1 MGLLQYIV
9 EQQQS
14 FKMMMAPSQSFS
26 PLLFF
31 LLFLLPLSVSS
42 LPDTF
47 LPGPYTVDHVHFNK
61 EIFGSLDHA
70 IEVYA
75 PNTPGPKPVFM
86 FFTGLS
92 GAAPGWAYSTLLK
105 HVASFGYVVISPWA
119 IVYNPADSY
128 KADWVQPL
136 LDWSAEHLAPG
147 VQPDLNPELELDLS
161 QLHFGSH
168 SSGGHVAV
176 EFLKKGCSDVKSLTL
191 LSPVDGLDPFGLV
204 PIYCITPGEML
215 NFRTPTLIV
224 AGGLDTIPGLGFGP
238 ACAPVELGSDRFYNA
253 MAGPTLILNTTQF
266 GHADLLDE
274 LEAGANE
281 IIKFCKADPDS
292 DKYSYRVELGGQL
305 VSFLTYVNEG
315 RCDLW
320 DYMSGVEVSGTGV
333 LLEHQWKGGAEA
345 TCGSPGC
352 QWTEP
357 NL

>member
-1 MGLLQYIV
+1 MGIV

-14 FKMMMAPSQSFS
+14 LKMMMAPSQSFLS
-26 PLLFF
+26 LAPFPLFF
-31 LLFLLPLSVSS
+31 LLLLSISVSA

-70 IEVYA
+70 IDVYA
-75 PNTPGPKPVFM
+75 PNTAGPKPVFM

-92 GAAPGWAYSTLLK
+92 GAAPAWAYSTLLK
-105 HVASFGYVVISPWA
+105 HVASFGYVVIGPWA

-128 KADWVQPL
+128 KAEWVQPV
-136 LDWSAEHLAPG
+136 LDWAAEHLAPG
-147 VQPDLNPELELDLS
+147 EQPELNPELELDFS

-168 SSGGHVAV
+168 SSGGYVAV

-191 LSPVDGLDPFGLV
+191 LSPVDGLD
-204 PIYCITPGEML
+204 
-215 NFRTPTLIV
+215 R
-224 AGGLDTIPGLGFGP
+224 FGP